1 MHVYQAYLEV
11 GGLLPMDH
19 RYRRVSGPHLFA
31 ASNRPP
37 RRRQASVFSRAVA
50 FVKAWAERRRGA
62 GELYALNDRLLADIG
77 LTREDIPAMVNGTYV
92 RQPESAPIERPLGL
106 RPAHATGGTA
116 GSVANDN
123 EARIAA

>member
-1 MHVYQAYLEV
+1 MHVYQSSREV

-37 RRRQASVFSRAVA
+37 QRRQASVFSRAIA
-50 FVKAWAERRRGA
+50 AVKAYAERRRLA
-62 GELYALNDRLLADIG
+62 NELHRLNDRLLADAG
-77 LTREDIPAMVNGTYV
+77 FTREDIPAVVNGTFV
-92 RQPESAPIERPLGL
+92 RQPGSAPIEHPSVRTV
-106 RPAHATGGTA
+106 RVTGGTV

-123 EARIAA
+123 EAQTAA

>member
-19 RYRRVSGPHLFA
+19 RYRRASGPHLFA

-62 GELYALNDRLLADIG
+62 RGLYALNDRLLADIG
-77 LTREDIPAMVNGTYV
+77 LTRMDIEAVVDGTYV

-106 RPAHATGGTA
+106 RPAHATGSTA

-123 EARIAA
+123 ELQIAA